1 MDMKIAFF
9 DTKPYDKAAFELL
22 NQKYNYDI
30 TFFESRLKKSS
41 ISLAKDHDAVCIFVR
56 DQVDKEVIDGLVQLG
71 VQLIALRCAGFNNV
85 DLKAAQN
92 KIKVVRVP
100 AYSPYAVAEFTVTL
114 MLALNRK
121 IHKAYTRTKEAN
133 FLLNGLTGFDMYG
146 KTVGIIGTGKIAKVL
161 IKILIGFGMKVVA
174 YDVYPDEIAAKELG
188 YTYVELDT
196 LYKESDIISLHCP
209 LTRETEHMINAESI
223 SKMKKGVMIIN
234 TGRGKLIDATDL
246 VQALKN
252 KHIGAAGLDV
262 YEEEEH
268 YFYTDYSE
276 KIMADDVLS
285 RLIMFPNVLITSHQA
300 FLTKEALTNIA
311 TTTLESF
318 KEFQNG
324 KRLQNEIAYDNF
336 K

>member
-1 MDMKIAFF
+1 MKIAFF